1 MIDRTEE
8 TVVEEL
14 EFLNPGI
21 FERENIVMLDSLADD
36 LMVENIK
43 EQINQPIV
51 LSINPVNYLDKF
63 DSRYNFLINKYKDNP
78 ELVRNLNDVKEKFYF
93 QVNNEIGNK
102 LDIRI
107 NTDSG
112 IDSML
117 IKCLYEFFI
126 LNMRENLITF
136 LFNLITKNKKS
147 LVAEYEDNRKSI
159 EYVAL
164 KKVLKNKIDIVIL
177 SNIYDIVTHL
187 VEPEYDYKDILSII
201 VDEDPNEKNNYMIS
215 QLLIKEEMINAI
227 EVGNE
232 FSIRLLYA
240 LKKKESEL
248 NQIVVTLQSL
258 LYESFIKKD

>member
-147 LVAEYEDNRKSI
+147 LITEYEDNRKSI

-164 KKVLKNKIDIVIL
+164 KKVLKNKTDIVIL

-187 VEPEYDYKDILSII
+187 VEPEYDYKDILSVI

-232 FSIRLLYA
+232 FSIRLLYT

-258 LYESFIKKD
+258 LYESFVKKD